1 MSGTRPQALL
11 LVEDDPNDVHFFHRG
26 LEKAGLADGL
36 QVAEDGEEAIAYLE
50 GRGSYGN
57 RAEYPLPALI
67 VLDLKLPKRGGLE
80 VLRWLRRESSLREI
94 PVIILTSSQEA
105 SDIARAQ
112 ELGVMAYHIKP
123 VEFKDTCN
131 LVKSLG
137 LHWARLSGTAAG
149 LEPIAGGDS
158 LV

>member
-1 MSGTRPQALL
+1 MSGIKTPVLL
-11 LVEDDPNDVHFFHRG
+11 LVEDDPNDVHFFRRG

-50 GRGSYGN
+50 GRGPYEN
-57 RAEYPLPALI
+57 RAEHPLPALI
-67 VLDLKLPKRGGLE
+67 VLDLKLPKMGGLE
-80 VLRWLRRESSLREI
+80 VLRWLREESSLREI
-94 PVIILTSSQEA
+94 PVVILTSSQEA

-112 ELGVMAYHIKP
+112 ELGVTAYHIKP
-123 VEFKDTCN
+123 VDFKDTCD

-149 LEPIAGGDS
+149 LEPVSGGDS

>member
-1 MSGTRPQALL
+1 MSGTKTQALL
-11 LVEDDPNDVHFFHRG
+11 LVEDDPNDIHFFRRG